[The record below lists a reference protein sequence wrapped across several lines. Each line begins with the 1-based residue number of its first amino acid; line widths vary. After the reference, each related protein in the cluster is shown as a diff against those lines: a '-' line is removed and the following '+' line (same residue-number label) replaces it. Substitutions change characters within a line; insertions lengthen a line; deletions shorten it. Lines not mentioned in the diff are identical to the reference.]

1 MKTRN
6 FPTALSSLSQ
16 GPAAVLTALALV
28 TFTSCVKEDDVLQTQ
43 IIELR
48 SALEQR
54 TKELEESRSQLGEV
68 KEKMQRLGGVAA
80 SDKDTAQLKVRVT
93 ELEEQLALTR
103 SQASSAA
110 GAAAAAP
117 TIDMD
122 AMASRLEDD
131 LTRKAKQLRELVQ
144 KQTPGGRVDEI
155 SLKAID
161 YPAELTALFN
171 SAITFNILAE
181 SGQRLRLMF
190 PVTADLGGTWQLPTP
205 AEVQT
210 AYQQAKTQ
218 PAGVAA
224 APSAGQGGNVGGG
237 LVQTAAS
244 TSSQVPS
251 APAPAPAGGSGMRQV
266 DANTFV
272 FDWGDARSR
281 GAAPAAASAPA
292 APPSSAP
299 APAPVSVPV
308 VASQAPAPTAP
319 SAPAAAPPA
328 PAPAPAAPPAPVMPV
343 QQDITIR
350 FD

>member
-1 MKTRN
+1 
-6 FPTALSSLSQ
+6 
-16 GPAAVLTALALV
+16 VLTALVFSTL
-28 TFTSCVKEDDVLQTQ
+28 TSCVKEDDVLQTQ

-48 SALEQR
+48 AALDLR
-54 TKELEESRSQLGEV
+54 TKELEESRSQLSEV

-80 SDKDTAQLKVRVT
+80 SDQDTAKLKVRVT
-93 ELEEQLALTR
+93 ELEDQLAAAR
-103 SQASSAA
+103 SQPSSTA
-110 GAAAAAP
+110 GAAAAVP

-161 YPAELTALFN
+161 YPAELAALFN

-181 SGQRLRLMF
+181 NGQRLRLMF
-190 PVTADLGGTWQLPTP
+190 PVTADLGGTWLLPTP
-205 AEVQT
+205 AEVQA
-210 AYQQAKTQ
+210 AYRQAQTQ
-218 PAGVAA
+218 PAGMAA
-224 APSAGQGGNVGGG
+224 APSAPQGGNVGGG
-237 LVQTAAS
+237 LAQTAAS
-244 TSSQVPS
+244 ASPQTPS
-251 APAPAPAGGSGMRQV
+251 TPAPAPAAPSGGGGGMRQV

-281 GAAPAAASAPA
+281 GAAPVAAPA
-292 APPSSAP
+292 APAAGPSTAPFAAPVP
-299 APAPVSVPV
+299 APA
-308 VASQAPAPTAP
+308 VASQAPAPMAP
-319 SAPAAAPPA
+319 AAPAAAPSAPA